1 MKEPPMKRCRL
12 CGRIKPLTDF
22 HRRALSPDGR
32 QVECKVC
39 RSRITMASRLTILL
53 RYFSEHDISNEL
65 ARRAAIQD
73 MANA

>member
-1 MKEPPMKRCRL
+1 
-12 CGRIKPLTDF
+12 
-22 HRRALSPDGR
+22 
-32 QVECKVC
+32 
-39 RSRITMASRLTILL
+39 MASRMTILL